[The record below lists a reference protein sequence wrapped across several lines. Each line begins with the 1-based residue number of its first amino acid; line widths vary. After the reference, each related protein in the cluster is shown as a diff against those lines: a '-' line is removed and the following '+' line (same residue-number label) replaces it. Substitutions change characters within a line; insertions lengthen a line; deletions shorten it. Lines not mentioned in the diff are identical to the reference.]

1 MLARP
6 AAAALAC
13 RQCQSAVFRAIVSR
27 PALGGFRSLP
37 LRQSRQLPILTQ
49 RFFTQERTTEPAKE
63 EDSDIEITSE
73 EDLLN
78 ETSVDSTKSAE
89 PRGVP
94 WFLEVDPPRH
104 PPSQH
109 EVELPKIP
117 EHAPD
122 VVTPMLK
129 YIFED
134 MGLDEISLL
143 DLRDLDPPAALGP
156 NLIMLFGTT
165 RSERHLHISSGRLVR
180 WLKRNYK
187 IDARADGLIGPG
199 ELRTKL
205 RRLRKKAKLMGTN
218 TAIVPGGDNGI
229 STGWVCVNF
238 SSNSGNSNEVE
249 SFDDSGR
256 FSGFGASP
264 TGTTIVI
271 QCMTEA
277 RRNELSLEPLWQGI
291 LKRSLQK
298 SRKIRGEKA
307 MDDAEL
313 DALVAARVQIP
324 ASLAHSVVSPS
335 RPPANPS
342 ELQWQALKQASKQ
355 HRYYSTTARRLLPSL
370 EKSEAR
376 WVAQP
381 RGSAE
386 AEGSAAAAGP
396 DLEQMRKL
404 VGDIQLAGIPFN
416 QEMLQNVIRDIL
428 KSPSAV
434 ENAAAERLSLVD
446 QLLLTAEERGM
457 SIWNNDMF
465 VTLVES
471 AVTSPS
477 YGPELQRAQKNIEYL
492 INQKACNFDHDQI
505 LRLMTAYASR
515 QDWTRFWDTFRMPS
529 RFKRAREHGLYNFVY
544 RVMAATKDQKMCIE
558 ALRWVYPEMVSQDPP
573 VIAVGSLYDSLKACI
588 LIADP
593 AAEELLHNVPD
604 EFPSILEE
612 RRLLNREFLKL
623 LREVEAT
630 REQAS
635 SLGPAQMI
643 QQLRHQ

>member
-6 AAAALAC
+6 AVAALAC
-13 RQCQSAVFRAIVSR
+13 RQCQSAVLRAIVTR
-27 PALGGFRSLP
+27 PASIDFRSLP

-49 RFFTQERTTEPAKE
+49 RFFSQERTTEPAEK
-63 EDSDIEITSE
+63 EDSENEITSE

-78 ETSVDSTKSAE
+78 ESPLEPAKSAE

-109 EVELPKIP
+109 EVELPDIP
-117 EHAPD
+117 DDAPA

-238 SSNSGNSNEVE
+238 SSNGGNSNEVE
-249 SFDDSGR
+249 SFDDTGR

-277 RRNELSLEPLWQGI
+277 RRNELSLESLWQGI

-298 SRKIRGEKA
+298 GRRVRGEKA
-307 MDDAEL
+307 IDDAEL
-313 DALVAARVQIP
+313 DALVAAKVQIP
-324 ASLAHSVVSPS
+324 ASLAHTVGSPS

-342 ELQWQALKQASKQ
+342 DLQWQAMKQASKQ
-355 HRYYSTTARRLLPSL
+355 HRYYSTTARRLSPSL
-370 EKSEAR
+370 ENTSSR
-376 WVAQP
+376 WPQP
-381 RGSAE
+381 SSNTEG
-386 AEGSAAAAGP
+386 EGSPAGAGP
-396 DLEQMRKL
+396 DLEQMRTL
-404 VGDIQLAGIPFN
+404 ISDIQLAGIPFN
-416 QEMLQNVIRDIL
+416 QDMLQNVIRDIL
-428 KSPSAV
+428 RSPSAMA
-434 ENAAAERLSLVD
+434 NAATERLALVD

-465 VTLVES
+465 VTLIES

-477 YGPELQRAQKNIEYL
+477 YGTELKQAQKNIEYL
-492 INQKACNFDHDQI
+492 MNQKACNFDHNQI

-515 QDWTRFWDTFRMPS
+515 QDWTRFWDAFRTPS

-544 RVMAATKDQKMCIE
+544 RTMANTKNQKMCIE
-558 ALRWVYPEMVSQDPP
+558 ALRWVYPEMVSQKPP
-573 VIAVGSLYDSLKACI
+573 VLAIGSLYNSLKACI
-588 LIADP
+588 WVADP
-593 AAEELLHNVPD
+593 QAENLLHNPPD
-604 EFPSILEE
+604 KFKSILDE
-612 RRLLNREFLKL
+612 RRLHNREFLKL

-630 REQAS
+630 REQLS
-635 SLGPAQMI
+635 NLGSAAMNQFN
-643 QQLRHQ
+643 Q

>member
-6 AAAALAC
+6 AVAALAC
-13 RQCQSAVFRAIVSR
+13 RQCQSAVLRAIVSR
-27 PALGGFRSLP
+27 PASSGFRSLP

-49 RFFTQERTTEPAKE
+49 RFFSQERTIEPAEKE
-63 EDSDIEITSE
+63 DTEIEITSE

-78 ETSVDSTKSAE
+78 ESPLEPAKSAE

-117 EHAPD
+117 DDAPA

-238 SSNSGNSNEVE
+238 SSNGGNSNEVE
-249 SFDDSGR
+249 SFDDTGR

-277 RRNELSLEPLWQGI
+277 RRNELSLESLWQGI

-298 SRKIRGEKA
+298 GRRVRGEKA
-307 MDDAEL
+307 IDDAEL
-313 DALVAARVQIP
+313 DALVAAKVQIP
-324 ASLAHSVVSPS
+324 ASLADTVVSPS
-335 RPPANPS
+335 RPLANPS
-342 ELQWQALKQASKQ
+342 DLQWQAMKQASKQ
-355 HRYYSTTARRLLPSL
+355 HRYYSTTARRLSPSL
-370 EKSEAR
+370 ENTSSR
-376 WVAQP
+376 SPQP
-381 RGSAE
+381 SSN
-386 AEGSAAAAGP
+386 AEGEGSPAGAGP

-404 VGDIQLAGIPFN
+404 VSDIQLAGIPFN
-416 QEMLQNVIRDIL
+416 QDMLQNVIRDIFR
-428 KSPSAV
+428 SPSAM
-434 ENAAAERLSLVD
+434 ESAATERLALVD

-465 VTLVES
+465 VTLIES

-477 YGPELQRAQKNIEYL
+477 YGTELQQAQKNIEYL
-492 INQKACNFDHDQI
+492 MNQKACNFDHDQI

-515 QDWTRFWDTFRMPS
+515 QDWTRFWDAFRTPS
-529 RFKRAREHGLYNFVY
+529 RFKRAREHGLYTFAY
-544 RVMAATKDQKMCIE
+544 RTMADTKNQKMCIE
-558 ALRWVYPEMVSQDPP
+558 ALRWVYPEMVSQKPP
-573 VIAVGSLYDSLKACI
+573 VLAIGSLYNALKACI
-588 LIADP
+588 WVADP
-593 AAEELLHNVPD
+593 QAENLLHNPPD
-604 EFPSILEE
+604 MFHSILDE
-612 RRLLNREFLKL
+612 RRLHNREFLKL

-630 REQAS
+630 RDQLS
-635 SLGPAQMI
+635 NLGSATMNQFN
-643 QQLRHQ
+643 Q